1 MKFIPPLEIASK
13 IMTLID
19 DAEKN
24 LIIVSPYVEMTNWE
38 KMKKCLSKCLKKGVN
53 IKFIIRKNVNNNDLF
68 SLRQLNIQ
76 PIFIQDLHAKVYIN
90 DNYAIV
96 TSLNITHYS
105 DINSIDIAY
114 QTETEV
120 ERTELI
126 DYVNKHITNVKSVM
140 EKVTPIESEI
150 KPIAENIIQNIE
162 KQSNVALT
170 QLTDFEINSL
180 CQFFK
185 DNFPYSTFKTT
196 SSYVFSGNLIPFSD
210 IMISTNY
217 IIKFKKSLT
226 GSEQILNKIIMM
238 NFSLIHKQKI
248 DVLTSHKTH
257 YYIEYIPI
265 GKIDL
270 VVLQEDFIKITSK
283 ILDSNVFKA
292 VKN

>member
-38 KMKKCLSKCLKKGVN
+38 KMKKCLSKCIKKGVN
-53 IKFIIRKNVNNNDLF
+53 LKFIIRKNVSNNDLF

-90 DNYAIV
+90 DIYAIV

-114 QTETEV
+114 QTETEI

-126 DYVNKHITNVKSVM
+126 DYVNKHITNIKSATVKVKPVKINIEPVE
-140 EKVTPIESEI
+140 EKPNQKT
-150 KPIAENIIQNIE
+150 E
-162 KQSNVALT
+162 KQSKDEKK
-170 QLTDFEINSL
+170 QLSDFEIENL
-180 CQFFK
+180 YQFFIN
-185 DNFPYSTFKTT
+185 NFPYSTFKKT
-196 SSYVFSGNLIPFSD
+196 SSYVFCGNVIPSSD
-210 IMISTNY
+210 IMMDINY

-226 GSEQILNKIIMM
+226 ASEQILNKIVMM
-238 NFSLIHKQKI
+238 NFSLINKFKI

-265 GKIDL
+265 GEINL
-270 VVLQEDFIKITSK
+270 IVLKEDFLKITSK
-283 ILDSNVFKA
+283 ILDSDIFKVA
-292 VKN
+292 KN